1 MTKHL
6 LKNLGLILMTTVS
19 LNSYSQ
25 SVIKFENPPLKPAL
39 FGGNLINSSS
49 SERDFALSPDGN
61 EIFYTLQSPLQG
73 SFQTILYRTKN
84 SKGIWSTA
92 EVAPFAGNYSDL
104 EPVFTQ
110 DGKGLFFCSNRPI
123 SGTDVK
129 DFDIWYVEK
138 VNSKWGK
145 PKNLGKPVNTDKD
158 EFYPSVG
165 STGNLY
171 FTATYKNGIGK
182 EDIYMARFNNGKYE
196 DPVALD
202 SAVNSKT
209 YEFNAFV
216 SPDESFII
224 FSSFGRKDD
233 LGGGDLYMSVKGVK
247 GEWQPAKHLSILNTN
262 RIDYCPF
269 VSNDKKILFFT
280 SERTELQNH
289 FEKQVSYAELNK
301 LYNSPLNG
309 KGNIY
314 WVSFEEI
321 LSLYK

>member
-1 MTKHL
+1 MIRQF
-6 LKNLGLILMTTVS
+6 LKNAALIFMTVVA

-25 SVIKFENPPLKPAL
+25 SDLKFENPPLKPAL
-39 FGGNLINSSS
+39 FGGTLINSSS
-49 SERDFALSPDGN
+49 GERDFALSPDGN

-73 SFQTILYRTKN
+73 SFQTILYRTRN
-84 SKGIWSTA
+84 SKGIWSRA

-123 SGTDVK
+123 SGINIK

-138 VNSKWGK
+138 LNGKWGE

-158 EFYPSVG
+158 EFYPSV
-165 STGNLY
+165 SATGNLY
-171 FTATYKNGIGK
+171 FTAAYKNGIGK
-182 EDIYMARFNNGKYE
+182 EDIYIARFNNGKYE
-196 DPVALD
+196 EPVALD

-224 FSSFGRKDD
+224 FSSFGRNDD
-233 LGGGDLYMSVKGVK
+233 LGGGDLYMSVKDEK
-247 GEWQPAKHLSILNTN
+247 GEWRPAKHLSILNTK

-269 VSNDKKILFFT
+269 VSNNKKILFFT

-301 LYNSPLNG
+301 LYNGPLNG
-309 KGNIY
+309 KGNVY
-314 WVSFEEI
+314 WVSFEKI

>member
-1 MTKHL
+1 MTIHL
-6 LKNLGLILMTTVS
+6 LKNVALIFMTAFAFDS
-19 LNSYSQ
+19 NAQ
-25 SVIKFENPPLKPAL
+25 SILKFENPPLKAAL

-61 EIFYTLQSPLQG
+61 EIFYTLQSPMQG
-73 SFQTILYRTKN
+73 TFQTILYRTRN
-84 SKGIWSTA
+84 TKGIWSKA

-110 DGKGLFFCSNRPI
+110 DGKGLFFCSNRPL
-123 SGTDVK
+123 SGTSIK
-129 DFDIWYVEK
+129 DFDIWYVQK
-138 VNSKWGK
+138 INGKWGE

-158 EFYPSVG
+158 EFYPSV
-165 STGNLY
+165 SATGNLY
-171 FTATYKNGIGK
+171 FTAEYKNGIGK
-182 EDIYMARFNNGKYE
+182 EDIYVARMNNGKYE
-196 DPVALD
+196 EPVPFD

-224 FSSFGRKDD
+224 FSSYGRKDD
-233 LGGGDLYMSVKGVK
+233 LGGGDLYMSVKDEK
-247 GEWQPAKHLSILNTN
+247 GEWQPAKHLSILNSN

-269 VSNDKKILFFT
+269 VSNNKKILFFT
-280 SERTELQNH
+280 SERTDLQNH

-309 KGNIY
+309 KGNIF